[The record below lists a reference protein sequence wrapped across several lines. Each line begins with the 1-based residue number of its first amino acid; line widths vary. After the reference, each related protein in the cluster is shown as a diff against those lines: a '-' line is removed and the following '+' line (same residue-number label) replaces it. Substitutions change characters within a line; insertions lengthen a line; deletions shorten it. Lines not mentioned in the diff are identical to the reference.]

1 MATSVDVPEHE
12 LEFMKNDI
20 KSKISDSE
28 FWSANPSE
36 YTLKVVIDKYDEGN
50 AFARFMLIG
59 LGQMHLN
66 GTVELLVGEPP
77 EVIKS
82 GSFEKNYVVGG
93 IAGGMA
99 TMHEDVVS
107 KLGDA
112 IVEALNNPS
121 KSGS

>member
-1 MATSVDVPEHE
+1 
-12 LEFMKNDI
+12 MKNDI